1 MKIALLGYGKMGKAI
16 AELAKDRGHS
26 IAVTIDNEQEW
37 EQHGSM
43 LAGCDVAIDFT
54 TPSTAVENIY
64 RCFGLDVPVVVGT
77 TGWYD
82 AYDSLC
88 DYCRKEGKALFTATN
103 FSIGMN
109 VVFELNRRLAQMM
122 NRYPEYNASITE
134 THHIHKLDS
143 PSGTAITLASDAV
156 ALLDRMDGWHEQGRG
171 PVSRSLPVASIR
183 EGEVA
188 GIHEV
193 VYDSEIDTLTLIHQ
207 AKSRKGLALGA
218 VLAAEFLC
226 GKRGCFTMKDM
237 LSGQ

>member
-16 AELAKDRGHS
+16 AELAKERGHS
-26 IAVTIDNEQEW
+26 IAVAIDNEQEW
-37 EQHGSM
+37 EQRGCM
-43 LAGCDVAIDFT
+43 LAECDVAIEFT
-54 TPSTAVENIY
+54 TPATAVQNIG
-64 RCFGLDVPVVVGT
+64 RCFDRDVPVVVGT

-82 AYDSLC
+82 SYDMVC
-88 DYCRKEGKALFTATN
+88 DRCRREGKAIFTATN

-109 VVFELNRRLAQMM
+109 IVFELNRRLAQMM
-122 NRYPEYNASITE
+122 NRYPEYGASITE

-143 PSGTAITLASDAV
+143 PSGTAITLANDAI
-156 ALLDRMDGWHEQGRG
+156 AALDRMDGWHEQGRG
-171 PVSRSLPVASIR
+171 DKSRSLPVASIR

-193 VYDSEIDTLTLIHQ
+193 VYDSDIDRVALVHQ

-226 GKRGCFTMKDM
+226 GKSGCYTMKEL
-237 LSGQ
+237 LSE

>member
-1 MKIALLGYGKMGKAI
+1 MRIALLGYGKMGKAI
-16 AELAKDRGHS
+16 AGLAIERGHS
-26 IAVTIDNEQEW
+26 IVVTIDNEQEW
-37 EQHGSM
+37 EQRGSQ
-43 LAGCDVAIDFT
+43 LAQCDVAIDFT
-54 TPSTAVENIY
+54 TPATAVANIY
-64 RCFGLDVPVVVGT
+64 RCFDLDVPVVVGT

-82 AYDSLC
+82 SYDTLC

-109 VVFELNRRLAQMM
+109 IVFELNRRLAQMM
-122 NRYPEYNASITE
+122 NRYPEYSASITE

-143 PSGTAITLASDAV
+143 PSGTAITLANDTIAR
-156 ALLDRMDGWHEQGRG
+156 LDRLDRWHEQGG
-171 PVSRSLPVASIR
+171 GDVPRSLPVGSIR

-193 VYDSEIDTLTLIHQ
+193 VFDSEIDTITLSHH

-226 GKRGCFTMKDM
+226 GKQGCFTMNEL